1 MIDRPWAERFA
12 AEWIAVWNRRDLDAI
27 LTHYAEDIVFH
38 SPRIALVMGNPID
51 FVSGKPALARYWGK
65 ALAGNKDLHF
75 ELDRV
80 YVGSDSPTIAY
91 RNQRGQHVAETFT
104 FDANRSVV
112 TSVAAY
118 APALGDT

>member
-1 MIDRPWAERFA
+1 MIDRHWAEHFA

-27 LTHYAEDIVFH
+27 LTHYADDITFH
-38 SPRIALVMGNPID
+38 SPRIALVMGEPID

-80 YVGSDSPTIAY
+80 YVGSDSLTIAY
-91 RNQRGQHVAETFT
+91 RNQRGQLVAETFT
-104 FDANRSVV
+104 FNTERLV
-112 TSVAAY
+112 TMSVATY
-118 APALGDT
+118 AAALGDT